1 MAIVPALPG
10 LLVTVEVAGE
20 ALPEYDCDDSD
31 DQYAISRYI
40 EAPLGTEFEIR
51 SLYQTPYSPT
61 SMVQIDIILD
71 GDYVQA
77 PFLEWGGKDECEG
90 YKYGKATFITEDQ
103 LETRRFRFAPLVT
116 EETDQQVTEE
126 TKRKISSIG
135 KIELY
140 FYYIEGLEEAKPTIV
155 PRQTTLHDDPINQ
168 KAVKATITPGDS
180 LTCRT
185 DLSAP
190 EPRETVT
197 FSQVKTMHEPFAK
210 FTFLYRST
218 GMSLFIFIYI
228 HLPTYANLLKAV
240 LKSLGIIQRTPTPSP
255 EPDPDPESIAPESM
269 NTDELRAEVLR
280 LRNIQQ
286 QLRGIKREREDSAG
300 TMVGENDADIEWTRS
315 QPSKR
320 ARRSPGEGDEV
331 ICLEE

>member
-1 MAIVPALPG
+1 MAIAPALPG
-10 LLVTVEVAGE
+10 LLVTVEVDGE
-20 ALPEYDCDDSD
+20 ALPEYDCDDGD
-31 DQYAISRYI
+31 DQNAVSRYI

-61 SMVQIDIILD
+61 SMVQVDIMLD

-77 PFLEWGGKDECEG
+77 PFLEWGGKDDCEG
-90 YKYGKATFITEDQ
+90 YKYGKATFVTEDQ
-103 LETRRFRFAPLVT
+103 SETRRFRFASLVT

-140 FYYIEGLEEAKPTIV
+140 FYYVEGLEEAKPTIV
-155 PRQTTLHDDPINQ
+155 PRQATVHDVPINQ

-218 GMSLFIFIYI
+218 AI
-228 HLPTYANLLKAV
+228 

-255 EPDPDPESIAPESM
+255 EPEPEPESVAPESM
-269 NTDELRAEVLR
+269 NPDELRAEVIR
-280 LRNIQQ
+280 LRNKQQ
-286 QLRGIKREREDSAG
+286 QLMGIKREREDSAV
-300 TMVGENDADIEWTRS
+300 TMVGDHDDDVEWTRT
-315 QPSKR
+315 QPSKK

-331 ICLEE
+331 ICLEN